1 MSKLVTLDEN
11 TPSINYL
18 CKKDRRFQKVF
29 SMIGNISYKPYEDG
43 YSFLIREIVEQMLSI
58 KAADII
64 YGRLEELCGGSV
76 CTNSINALTDEQIL
90 CIGTSRRKVK
100 AIRSLTEEIEN
111 GNIVFSEFENM
122 PDTDIMHKL
131 TSVYGIG
138 AWTTK
143 MYLMFVL
150 DRQDILPFEDV
161 AFLQGYGWAYKTDD
175 YSPAAVQKKCKKWKP
190 YSSIASRYM
199 YRALDRGLT
208 KEDFHLFK

>member
-18 CKKDRRFQKVF
+18 CKKDKRFQKVF
-29 SMIGNISYKPYEDG
+29 SMIGSISYTPYEDG

-58 KAADII
+58 QVADII

-76 CTNSINALTDEQIL
+76 CTDAINALTDEQIL
-90 CIGTSRRKVK
+90 SIGTSRRKVK
-100 AIRSLTEEIEN
+100 AIRSLTEEVEN
-111 GNIVFSEFENM
+111 GNIMFSEIETM

-138 AWTTK
+138 TWTTK

-150 DRQDILPFEDV
+150 DRQDILPFEDA

-199 YRALDRGLT
+199 YRALDKGLT
-208 KEDFHLFK
+208 KEEFHLFK